1 MSDAVEAGGRRPER
15 AEEQTAKQTAKR
27 TAKRTV
33 KQTVK
38 QTAKQT
44 KKRTGAHADDRKGGE
59 TMSETGSKTVSKTV
73 SKAAS
78 DIYSSSSSSFP
89 SPRSSGTAYS
99 GDEVA
104 RAGRTVAKACHWV
117 RRNPG
122 RWASLKAICAR
133 LMLEGELVQRGS
145 IYERAR
151 QYGIDVRLASQF
163 RRDHNLW
170 SALARYMAM
179 ERPQM
184 LSAISFRVTPV
195 DAVDLAAYWRD
206 IVGEDEFAAS
216 SLAEA
221 RAVWD
226 AQRGAR

>member
-1 MSDAVEAGGRRPER
+1 MDSK
-15 AEEQTAKQTAKR
+15 AE
-27 TAKRTV
+27 
-33 KQTVK
+33 
-38 QTAKQT
+38 
-44 KKRTGAHADDRKGGE
+44 
-59 TMSETGSKTVSKTV
+59 SKSK

-78 DIYSSSSSSFP
+78 DIYSSSSSSSSFLTP
-89 SPRSSGTAYS
+89 DSSGVTYS

-104 RAGRTVAKACHWV
+104 RAARIVAKACHWV

-122 RWASLKAICAR
+122 KWESLKAICRR

-151 QYGIDVRLASQF
+151 QYGLDVRLCSQF

-170 SALARYMAM
+170 SVLTRFMAM
-179 ERPQM
+179 ESPSM

-195 DAVDLAAYWRD
+195 DAVDLAACWRD
-206 IVGEDEFAAS
+206 IVGPDEFVAS

-221 RAVWD
+221 REIWD
-226 AQRGAR
+226 VQRGAR